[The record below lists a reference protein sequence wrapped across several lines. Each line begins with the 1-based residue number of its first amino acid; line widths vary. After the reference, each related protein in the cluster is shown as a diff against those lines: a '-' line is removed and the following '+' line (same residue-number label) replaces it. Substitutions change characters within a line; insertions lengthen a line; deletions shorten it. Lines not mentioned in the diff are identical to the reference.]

1 MTNKQRLLKYLAENP
16 EKSNKEIS
24 VELDMSEGY
33 VKKEI
38 SQLKS
43 SGYLFIE
50 TENGNRKIHVI
61 RGLPAGR
68 SDYKKDIYQ
77 ELLDGYMEDFRA
89 AENRLD
95 RKEVGSLILRIV
107 ERL

>member
-1 MTNKQRLLKYLAENP
+1 MTNKQILLKYLAENGQ
-16 EKSNKEIS
+16 KSNKEIS
-24 VELDMSEGY
+24 TELKMSEGY

-50 TENGNRKIHVI
+50 NENGVRTIHVV
-61 RGLPAGR
+61 RGIPAGR

-89 AENRLD
+89 AENRID